1 MARPMQS
8 HDNDNRSR
16 GDTDGADST
25 LTPRSGEGAHSAL
38 EALRRQQAR
47 KPATVTPAP
56 QQPPRRGAREV
67 PPPLPAATPKPP
79 LSEP

>member
-1 MARPMQS
+1 MQS

-56 QQPPRRGAREV
+56 QPPRRGAREAT
-67 PPPLPAATPKPP
+67 PPPPAAAPEPP